1 MPPGHA
7 GFPLAVTA
15 FWSTRFRDGDARPAD
30 EGLQVAVNSELRD
43 DRAVQ
48 VLHRTAHGHD
58 GAEGRAGAVLTPAM
72 AARIGMDAR
81 HPPSE
86 PALRKRL
93 ADAGV
98 VLNGADCLFYFT
110 DAARAALLRGGPER
124 GVRRLTGRDGS
135 LFAEFRSGASEQ
147 DLDEAYVELDHW
159 AVFGSFEAGRLV
171 CAASMYPWEGEQLA
185 DLGVLT
191 LAPARG
197 RGHARRVVRASCR
210 HAFTRGFEPQ
220 YRCQLDNAPSIAL
233 ARNAGLTLF
242 GTWEVLS
249 PGEPA

>member
-1 MPPGHA
+1 MTTPDAYIERLDWTGIADQLDGEGYAMLPGMLDA
-7 GFPLAVTA
+7 DLV
-15 FWSTRFRDGDARPAD
+15 RDLKR
-30 EGLQVAVNSELRD
+30 Q
-43 DRAVQ
+43 
-48 VLHRTAHGHD
+48 
-58 GAEGRAGAVLTPAM
+58 AEIVGRG
-72 AARIGMDAR
+72 
-81 HPPSE
+81 E
-86 PALRKRL
+86 
-93 ADAGV
+93 
-98 VLNGADCLFYFT
+98 LFYFT